1 MGHRAIEAESRAG
14 RGTSGARH
22 VAPSPITHHPSPAR
36 AGLLMVAPALLLVAL
51 FTLYPV
57 GRALYQ
63 STRIESPIFPSRFV
77 GLQNYRD
84 VLGSIYFKDAAATTL
99 WFAAVTVPLLVV
111 LGILTALLLNES
123 FVGNAVLRVGRL
135 LPGALPATVAGLVW
149 EGDFLVSWGEL
160 NGGVYTAGLSDDT
173 IAWLT
178 SPVLARRAVV
188 VVFIWTQ
195 LPLTAIFLLAALQA
209 IPGELYDAAAVDGAG
224 VFRRFWSIT
233 LPGIRPMLVIVT
245 LYAVLMAL
253 TNFDIVY
260 ALTQDGPGAASTM
273 LTYLTWVERFKK
285 LDFGAGSAVAVV
297 IALASLVVIL
307 ILIRAIPKGA
317 LVEERA

>member
-1 MGHRAIEAESRAG
+1 MA
-14 RGTSGARH
+14 
-22 VAPSPITHHPSPAR
+22 AP
-36 AGLLMVAPALLLVAL
+36 VLLLVAL

-77 GLQNYRD
+77 GLKNYQE
-84 VLGSIYFKDAAATTL
+84 VLGGIYFWDAAQTTA
-99 WFAAVTVPLLVV
+99 WFAAITVPLLIG

-123 FVGNAVLRVGRL
+123 FVGNTLLRVGML
-135 LPGALPATVAGLVW
+135 LPWALPATVAGLIWKWV
-149 EGDFLVSWGEL
+149 FLDSWGAL
-160 NGGVYTAGLSDDT
+160 NAGLYTAGLIDDY
-173 IAWLT
+173 IGWLT
-178 SPVLARRAVV
+178 TPDLARMAVV

-209 IPGELYDAAAVDGAG
+209 IPGELYDAAAIDGAG
-224 VFRRFWSIT
+224 VFRRFWGIT
-233 LPGIRPMLVIVT
+233 LPSIRPMLVIVT

-260 ALTQDGPGAASTM
+260 SLTQGGPGTATTM
-273 LTYLTWVERFKK
+273 LTYFTWVESFKK
-285 LDFGAGSAVAVV
+285 LSFGTGSALAVL
-297 IALASLVVIL
+297 IALASLVL
-307 ILIRAIPKGA
+307 ILVLVRAIPKGA